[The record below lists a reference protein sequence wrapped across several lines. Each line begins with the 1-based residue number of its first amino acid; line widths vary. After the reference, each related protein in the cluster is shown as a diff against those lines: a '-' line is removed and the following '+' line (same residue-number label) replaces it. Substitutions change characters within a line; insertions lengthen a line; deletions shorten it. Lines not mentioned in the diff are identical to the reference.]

1 MYGLV
6 SLHRHILQHEYPG
19 YMLVMRKGRPN
30 KTATVKT
37 MTRPWRASHLQAPPA
52 VLLECL
58 LGAAGVVHSDASL
71 PLLQCVCVC
80 VAFTVKTMLH

>member
-1 MYGLV
+1 
-6 SLHRHILQHEYPG
+6 
-19 YMLVMRKGRPN
+19 MLVMRKGRPN